1 MLHPRLPRRSNLTIL
16 GLITT
21 SVRRRR
27 NAILRDQGIF
37 PDLFARMPWLVRGVL
52 LCGMLFF
59 GRREVNE
66 FIYFAF

>member
-1 MLHPRLPRRSNLTIL
+1 MQFYVTREYS
-16 GLITT
+16 
-21 SVRRRR
+21 
-27 NAILRDQGIF
+27 

-52 LCGMLFF
+52 LYGMLFF